1 MSLSLLEA
9 DKKQKT
15 EKLAL
20 YVLGALACFYAVFG
34 TLLYHIFNSNIVISK
49 TVLPQLWD
57 VIIYLTSYLFY
68 WVAFAFFVHLASNY
82 SLRECKRFLII
93 CAACLLA
100 RYLLSFL
107 IGWIM
112 LRERPIWEDL
122 WQFLIEMLFDT
133 VQFGCAIFFVYRF
146 LLQKTKKSF
155 DPQSRLFSFSDPFHL
170 SAFLLAAIP
179 SAIKLLTR
187 IRYDLFYGV
196 PQNLGDLLGMIFWYA
211 LDISIVLIG
220 YLLIC
225 WLMSELVIQDR
236 KVELLQKE
244 NKNT

>member
-34 TLLYHIFNSNIVISK
+34 TLLYHIFNSNIVISQ

-57 VIIYLTSYLFY
+57 IVVYLTSYLFY
-68 WVAFAFFVHLASNY
+68 WGAFAFLVHIASNY
-82 SLRECKRFLII
+82 SLKECKRLLII
-93 CAACLLA
+93 CVSCLLA
-100 RYLLSFL
+100 RYILSFL

-112 LRERPIWEDL
+112 LREKPVWDDL
-122 WQFLIEMLFDT
+122 WQFLVELLLDSR
-133 VQFGCAIFFVYRF
+133 QFGHAILLVYLF
-146 LLQKTKKSF
+146 SIKKTNKRF
-155 DPQSRLFSFSDPFHL
+155 DPQSKLFSFSDPFHL
-170 SAFLLAAIP
+170 SAFLLAIIP
-179 SAIKLLTR
+179 SEMKLLTR
-187 IRYDLFYGV
+187 IWFDLFYGL

-225 WLMSELVIQDR
+225 WLMSELAIQDR